1 MLANQTIT
9 ISPQPTLWF
18 GVDQSRRVA
27 EAVRSTGEHRA
38 LVITDEGI
46 RRSGIIDH
54 LADALRND
62 GCETAIFDDVV
73 ANPTTDTL
81 DAGAR
86 ALREFGRAAVVA
98 VGGGSSL
105 DVAKGVAIAGVNLG
119 SGRDF
124 DYRNQHPVAP
134 RPIVAIPTTAGTGSE
149 TNAFGVIDD
158 PVTGE
163 KFYVGHAATLAR
175 VAILDPR
182 LHVAL
187 PPRVTAATG
196 LDALA
201 HAIECLSSRS
211 HNPYADALAL
221 EAARLIIRS
230 LPIAVESGD
239 HLDARSNMAF
249 ASHMAGVAFAAG
261 TGLGLGHGIAHAVS
275 AQCGAVHGEVLAVV
289 LPEVMRFNLTVRQS
303 AYARLAGALGV
314 GDSRRSDES
323 NAAAAIDAVAALSER
338 VGVPRRLSGLG
349 CSPDAFS
356 AIATKARRDE
366 VTLNAPRPP
375 TDDDILMILEAT
387 R

>member
-1 MLANQTIT
+1 MLADQTIT
-9 ISPQPTLWF
+9 ISPQPVLWF

-27 EAVRSTGEHRA
+27 EAVRGTGEHRA
-38 LVITDEGI
+38 LVVTDKGV
-46 RRSGIIDH
+46 RGSGIVDR
-54 LADALRND
+54 LVDALAHG
-62 GCETAIFDDVV
+62 GCQTAIFDEVI

-86 ALREFGRAAVVA
+86 ALREFGRAAIVA
-98 VGGGSSL
+98 IGGGSSL
-105 DVAKGVAIAGVNLG
+105 DVAKGVAIAGVNVG

-124 DYRNQHPVAP
+124 DYRNEHPIAP

-158 PVTGE
+158 PLTGE
-163 KFYVGHAATLAR
+163 KFYVGHSATLAR

-182 LHVAL
+182 LHVGL
-187 PPRVTAATG
+187 PPRATAATG

-201 HAIECLSSRS
+201 HAIECLSSKN
-211 HNPYADALAL
+211 HNPYGDALAL
-221 EAARLIIRS
+221 EAARMIVRS
-230 LPIAVESGD
+230 LPIAVEGGG
-239 HLDARSNMAF
+239 HLDARSRMAL

-289 LPEVMRFNLTVRQS
+289 LPDVMRFNLTARRS
-303 AYARLAGALGV
+303 TYARLADALGV
-314 GDSRRSDES
+314 GDPHHSDES
-323 NAAAAIDAVAALSER
+323 NAAAAIDAVAALAER
-338 VGVPRRLSGLG
+338 VGAPRRLSSLG
-349 CSPDAFS
+349 CSPEAFG
-356 AIATKARRDE
+356 AIATKARLDE

-375 TDDDILMILEAT
+375 TDDDILTILEAT